1 MAKTDSNSLIENL
14 KKQLS
19 SIELSPTHEQNIGTV
34 IQVGDGVAKL
44 SGLSQVM
51 YGEIIDFESGVTGLA
66 LNLLEDSVDVI
77 IMGEF
82 TSIKAGDHGKST
94 GKIFEVPVGDNLIGR
109 TLDPLGNPL
118 DGLGAIKPTTF
129 YPVEKIAPGIIDR
142 QSVTIPLATGIKAVD
157 TLTPIGRG
165 QRELIIGDR
174 NTGKS
179 SIAITTILNQKDQD
193 VICIYVPIGQK
204 KSFIA
209 QTSEIFRSR
218 GALDYTIIVAA
229 AASDPVTNQYLA
241 PYAGTAIAE
250 FFMDQ
255 GKDVLIVYDDLSKHA
270 WAYREVSLLMRRPAG
285 REAYPGDVFYLHSR
299 LLERSCRLSAQKGGG
314 SITSLPIIETQAGD
328 VSAYIPTNVISITDG
343 QIYLEPGLFNSGIRP
358 AINTGLSV
366 SRVGSAAQTKAVKQV
381 SGTMKLELAQYRE
394 LQAFSQFASD
404 LDADTKA
411 RLDKGARITEILKQ
425 DWDRPYSQAEEI
437 IVIWAV
443 NNEHLKQIDV
453 ENVPQWESQFVE
465 YVHLKAPKLMAELS
479 QTKDK
484 LSDKQINQLTKL
496 VTDFNKTIAKS
507 LTIN

>member
-1 MAKTDSNSLIENL
+1 M
-14 KKQLS
+14 
-19 SIELSPTHEQNIGTV
+19 
-34 IQVGDGVAKL
+34 
-44 SGLSQVM
+44 
-51 YGEIIDFESGVTGLA
+51 
-66 LNLLEDSVDVI
+66 
-77 IMGEF
+77 
-82 TSIKAGDHGKST
+82 
-94 GKIFEVPVGDNLIGR
+94 
-109 TLDPLGNPL
+109 
-118 DGLGAIKPTTF
+118 
-129 YPVEKIAPGIIDR
+129 
-142 QSVTIPLATGIKAVD
+142 
-157 TLTPIGRG
+157 
-165 QRELIIGDR
+165 
-174 NTGKS
+174 
-179 SIAITTILNQKDQD
+179 
-193 VICIYVPIGQK
+193 
-204 KSFIA
+204 
-209 QTSEIFRSR
+209 
-218 GALDYTIIVAA
+218 
-229 AASDPVTNQYLA
+229 
-241 PYAGTAIAE
+241 
-250 FFMDQ
+250 
-255 GKDVLIVYDDLSKHA
+255 
-270 WAYREVSLLMRRPAG
+270 
-285 REAYPGDVFYLHSR
+285 
-299 LLERSCRLSAQKGGG
+299 
-314 SITSLPIIETQAGD
+314 
-328 VSAYIPTNVISITDG
+328 
-343 QIYLEPGLFNSGIRP
+343 FNSGIRP